1 MASNHRP
8 RIIGGMFGLADELR
22 HFDALPPFLRKGDIC
37 LANARSGIFLLC
49 RLVSPP
55 TVWMPSYL
63 CGAMLQPVEMTQTRS
78 RFYGVS
84 YDLTVQR
91 GEWLKD
97 VQHGDLIVVIDYFG
111 FPADPYVAEHA
122 KEVGALILEDACQ
135 ALLTREVGQLSDFVI
150 FSPRKFVGVPE
161 GGILALNRP
170 SVLDGINL
178 EPPPAEWW
186 LKTLNTNIMRR
197 EFDLRGG
204 DRQWFTFFQETE
216 RDSPVG
222 YYSMSEL
229 SRTLLLHAFD
239 YPTIAQRRIGNYQV
253 LANELGEF
261 AIFPHVPAGVVP
273 LGFPIRLKNRDE
285 VRQRLFDHQIYP
297 PVHWAIQGIV
307 PDEFKESHQLA
318 ADIMTLPCDQRYDS
332 DDMTRMARLVQDGVR
347 R

>member
-1 MASNHRP
+1 MGARRKP
-8 RIIGGMFGLADELR
+8 EIIGGMFGLGIELGCHDSR
-22 HFDALPPFLRKGDIC
+22 PPFLKEGDLC

-49 RLVSPP
+49 KLLSPP

-84 YDLTVQR
+84 YDLTVPHR
-91 GEWLKD
+91 EWLKG
-97 VQHGDLIVVIDYFG
+97 VQRGDLVVVIDYFG
-111 FPADPYVAEHA
+111 FPADPYVAERA

-135 ALLTREVGQLSDFVI
+135 ALLTSEVGQLSDFVI
-150 FSPRKFVGVPE
+150 FSPRKFLGVPE
-161 GGILALNRP
+161 GGILALNR
-170 SVLDGINL
+170 SSALDRVNL
-178 EPPPAEWW
+178 EPPPPEWW

-197 EFDLRGG
+197 EFDLYGG
-204 DRQWFTFFQETE
+204 DRRWFTLFQETE
-216 RDSPVG
+216 GDSPVG

-229 SRTLLLHAFD
+229 SRTLLLYAFD
-239 YPTIAQRRIGNYQV
+239 YPTIAQRRVSNYQV

-261 AIFPHVPAGVVP
+261 ALFPQVPADVVP

-297 PVHWAIQGIV
+297 PVHWVIQGIV

-318 ADIMTLPCDQRYDS
+318 ANIMTLPCDQRYDS
-332 DDMTRMARLVQDGVR
+332 DDMARMARLVLGGVR
-347 R
+347 G